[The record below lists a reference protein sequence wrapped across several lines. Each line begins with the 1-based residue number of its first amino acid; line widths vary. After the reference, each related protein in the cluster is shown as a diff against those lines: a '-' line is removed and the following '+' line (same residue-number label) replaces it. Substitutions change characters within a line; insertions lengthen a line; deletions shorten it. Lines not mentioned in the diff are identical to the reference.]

1 MKKIFETDNGEIIL
15 ESKNNVIKISQGE
28 NFIKFNGTKAPSNAF
43 ENDIETFIRAE
54 REELGECSAISLFDT
69 LLNFY
74 YVIAEHLGKIEV
86 FCDHFVITDYAEW
99 LRAKE
104 VKLTISKRTVQKT
117 GETVEYEF
125 ENKLKMIFDRKG
137 NPLNVET
144 TANISKKDLAE
155 GTELIKKMLFSK

>member
-28 NFIKFNGTKAPSNAF
+28 NFIKFNGTVAPSNAF
-43 ENDIETFIRAE
+43 ENDIETFIRAD
-54 REELGECSAISLFDT
+54 RKELGKCSAISLFDT

-74 YVIAEHLGKIEV
+74 SVIAEHLGKIEV

-117 GETVEYEF
+117 GETVGYEF
-125 ENKLKMIFDRKG
+125 ENEFKIIFDRKG
-137 NPLNVET
+137 NPLNYEIFGGT
-144 TANISKKDLAE
+144 PEEELKE
-155 GTELIKKMLFSK
+155 GTELVKQMLFSK